1 MSASSGSSNG
11 DGRAGYRWTSL
22 VAAAAALAL
31 GTIAAVMLIVG
42 HHPWDGRV
50 VADVEGSHG
59 LHRGDILA
67 VIPAVV
73 SIALACWCALQGR
86 PDRR

>member
-1 MSASSGSSNG
+1 M
-11 DGRAGYRWTSL
+11 
-22 VAAAAALAL
+22 AAVTAL
-31 GTIAAVMLIVG
+31 GLGAVGAVMLVVG

-59 LHRGDILA
+59 LHRGDVLA

-73 SIALACWCALQGR
+73 SIALAWWCARQ
-86 PDRR
+86 RRR